1 VGECLSAVAMMEL
14 PTGVKIF
21 FAVKPISM
29 HRSFDGLSSLVQ
41 EVLNENPL
49 SSHLFVFRNK
59 LADKI
64 KLIWWDRNGFIIYYK
79 RLEKGRFKFPKPNQI
94 SLELTELEL
103 KLLLDGID
111 FTRLKRLPTL
121 RYDVVL

>member
-1 VGECLSAVAMMEL
+1 MMEL
-14 PTGVKIF
+14 PTGVNIF

-29 HRSFDGLSSLVQ
+29 HRSFDGLSLMVQ

-79 RLEKGRFKFPKPNQI
+79 RLEKGRFKFPKPNQVC
-94 SLELTELEL
+94 LELTELEL
-103 KLLLDGID
+103 QLLLDGID

-121 RYDVVL
+121 RYDVVV